1 VDSLKSI
8 KEEEAAEATD
18 DKFVHI
24 TFETDSLK
32 SSDRSMFRPPPGIT
46 DTDRSGFY
54 YGTIDLAMKFTES
67 FEVKKYG
74 L

>member
-24 TFETDSLK
+24 T
-32 SSDRSMFRPPPGIT
+32 RNR
-46 DTDRSGFY
+46 R
-54 YGTIDLAMKFTES
+54 TICTTATMRMATMMNAM
-67 FEVKKYG
+67 
-74 L
+74 

>member
-24 TFETDSLK
+24 TFK
-32 SSDRSMFRPPPGIT
+32 V
-46 DTDRSGFY
+46 
-54 YGTIDLAMKFTES
+54 ATEACS
-67 FEVKKYG
+67 VLHQE
-74 L
+74 